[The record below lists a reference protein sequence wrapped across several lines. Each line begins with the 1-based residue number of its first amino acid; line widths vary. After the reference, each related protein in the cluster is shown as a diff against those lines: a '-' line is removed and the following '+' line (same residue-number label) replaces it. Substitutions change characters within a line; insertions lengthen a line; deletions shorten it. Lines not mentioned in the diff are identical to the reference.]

1 MTAYTIV
8 VHVLA
13 LVGLLSI
20 LASVG
25 VWIFSARIDEPRRDV
40 TDVLAEPTNVRVV
53 RETNAAPT
61 LPVAPVSEDFMRGVV
76 NLAPTQGTSTRP
88 GPWIVTGTD
97 KDAS

>member
-40 TDVLAEPTNVRVV
+40 TDVLAEPSNVRVIGTFGHGSPTV
-53 RETNAAPT
+53 ETCEHCGEPASHSCD
-61 LPVAPVSEDFMRGVV
+61 LDDFIAHQARLSG
-76 NLAPTQGTSTRP
+76 G
-88 GPWIVTGTD
+88 
-97 KDAS
+97 AS